1 MATWVAITE
10 PADIDPI
17 AVVVA
22 VGAVV
27 NSEVFAVVIA
37 EVETSILSFPS
48 VVDVVVVAVVGNV
61 CAANCHFEFAV
72 VWGSFTR

>member
-48 VVDVVVVAVVGNV
+48 VVVVVVAVVGNV